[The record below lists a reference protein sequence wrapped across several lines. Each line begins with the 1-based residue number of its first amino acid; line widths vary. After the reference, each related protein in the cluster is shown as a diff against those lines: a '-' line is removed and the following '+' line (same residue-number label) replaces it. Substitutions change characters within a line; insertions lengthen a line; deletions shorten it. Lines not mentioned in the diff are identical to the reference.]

1 MFCAQYIRNECNLGC
16 DWARDWAFI
25 RESSLFIGRGR
36 GGEGGKWE
44 EVNEVLPLQIE
55 GLKSFNVEKGVG
67 MVKKVFELKYHV

>member
-36 GGEGGKWE
+36 GGGVVNGRG
-44 EVNEVLPLQIE
+44 VNEVLPLQIG
-55 GLKSFNVEKGVG
+55 GLKSFNLEKGGGV
-67 MVKKVFELKYHV
+67 VKKVFELKYHV